1 MIDNPRRTGYNSIH
15 LQKILKHLVPGA
27 GNRVFLMYERSPIM
41 AEGTILT
48 ESGLKK
54 LEEELDYLVS
64 VRRNEISEQIAVAR
78 GFGDLSENAEY
89 DEAKKEQA
97 KVEEQIT
104 KLQQTIR
111 TATVVADDE
120 ITTERVSIGTVVKV
134 KDLDDGETYEYAIVG
149 ANEADPMEN
158 KISNESPVG
167 AGLIGMKKN
176 QTATIVIPAGTLRY
190 KIISIKK
197 N

>member
-1 MIDNPRRTGYNSIH
+1 
-15 LQKILKHLVPGA
+15 
-27 GNRVFLMYERSPIM
+27 M
-41 AEGTILT
+41 ADGIILT

-54 LEEELDYLVS
+54 LEEELDYLIT

-104 KLQQTIR
+104 RLQATIR

-120 ITTERVSIGTVVKV
+120 ITAEKVSIGTTVKV
-134 KDLDDGETYEYAIVG
+134 KDLDSGESYEYAIVG
-149 ANEADPMEN
+149 ANEADPVEF

-167 AGLIGMKKN
+167 AGLIGAKRN
-176 QTATIVIPAGTLRY
+176 QTVTITVPAGILRY
-190 KIISIKK
+190 KIQSIKK
-197 N
+197 I

>member
-1 MIDNPRRTGYNSIH
+1 
-15 LQKILKHLVPGA
+15 
-27 GNRVFLMYERSPIM
+27 M
-41 AEGTILT
+41 AEGIILT
-48 ESGLKK
+48 QSGLKK
-54 LEEELDYLVS
+54 LEEELDYLIT

-104 KLQQTIR
+104 RLQATIR

-120 ITTERVSIGTVVKV
+120 ITTEKVSIGTSVKV
-134 KDLDDGETYEYAIVG
+134 KDLDSGESYEYAIVG
-149 ANEADPMEN
+149 ANEADPVEF

-167 AGLIGMKKN
+167 AGLIGAKRN
-176 QTATIVIPAGTLRY
+176 QTVTITVPAGILRY
-190 KIISIKK
+190 KIQSIKK
-197 N
+197 I

>member
-1 MIDNPRRTGYNSIH
+1 
-15 LQKILKHLVPGA
+15 
-27 GNRVFLMYERSPIM
+27 M
-41 AEGTILT
+41 ADGIILT

-54 LEEELDYLVS
+54 LEEELDYLIT

-104 KLQQTIR
+104 RLQATIR
-111 TATVVADDE
+111 IATVVADDE
-120 ITTERVSIGTVVKV
+120 ITTEKVSIGTSVKV
-134 KDLDDGETYEYAIVG
+134 KDLDSGESYEYAIVG
-149 ANEADPMEN
+149 ANEADPVEF

-167 AGLIGMKKN
+167 AGLIGAKRN
-176 QTATIVIPAGTLRY
+176 QTVTITVPAGILRY
-190 KIISIKK
+190 KIQSIKK
-197 N
+197 I

>member
-1 MIDNPRRTGYNSIH
+1 
-15 LQKILKHLVPGA
+15 
-27 GNRVFLMYERSPIM
+27 M
-41 AEGTILT
+41 ADEKGTILT

-54 LEEELDYLVS
+54 LEEQLDYLIS

-97 KVEEQIT
+97 KVEAEIT
-104 KLQQTIR
+104 RIQATIR

-120 ITTERVSIGTVVKV
+120 ITTDRVSIGTVVKV

-149 ANEADPMEN
+149 ANEADPYED
-158 KISNESPVG
+158 KISNESPIG
-167 AGLIGMKKN
+167 AGLLGAKRN
-176 QTATIVIPAGTLRY
+176 QTVSITVPAGVIRY
-190 KIISIKK
+190 KVLSIKK
-197 N
+197 L

>member
-1 MIDNPRRTGYNSIH
+1 
-15 LQKILKHLVPGA
+15 
-27 GNRVFLMYERSPIM
+27 M

-104 KLQQTIR
+104 KLQNTIR

-120 ITTERVSIGTVVKV
+120 ITTERVSIGTIVKV

-149 ANEADPMEN
+149 ANEADPMED

-167 AGLIGMKKN
+167 AGLVGMKRN
-176 QTATIVIPAGTLRY
+176 QTATIAIPDGVIRY
-190 KIISIKK
+190 KILSIKK
-197 N
+197 MN

>member
-1 MIDNPRRTGYNSIH
+1 
-15 LQKILKHLVPGA
+15 
-27 GNRVFLMYERSPIM
+27 M
-41 AEGTILT
+41 AEEKGTILT

-54 LEEELDYLVS
+54 LEEELDYLIS

-104 KLQQTIR
+104 RLQATIR

-120 ITTERVSIGTVVKV
+120 ISTEQVSIGTIVRV
-134 KDLDDGETYEYAIVG
+134 KDLDEGETYDFAIVG
-149 ANEADPMEN
+149 ANEADPAEDR
-158 KISNESPVG
+158 ISNESPVG
-167 AGLIGMKKN
+167 AGLLGARKN
-176 QTATIVIPAGTLRY
+176 QTVSITIPAGVIRY
-190 KIISIKK
+190 KVLSIRKM
-197 N
+197 

>member
-1 MIDNPRRTGYNSIH
+1 
-15 LQKILKHLVPGA
+15 
-27 GNRVFLMYERSPIM
+27 M

-48 ESGLKK
+48 QSGLKK
-54 LEEELDYLVS
+54 LEEELDYLIS

-120 ITTERVSIGTVVKV
+120 ITTERVSIGTIVKV
-134 KDLDDGETYEYAIVG
+134 KDLDEGESYEYAIVG

-167 AGLIGMKKN
+167 AGLIGAKRN
-176 QTATIVIPAGTLRY
+176 QTVTITIPAGTLRY
-190 KIISIKK
+190 KVTSIKK
-197 N
+197 MN